1 MQSPYFLR
9 RGFPPSENECLQ
21 TIRDVLCFTPPREPP
36 HLYKYFRFSKC
47 HLTPCRSSKI
57 DQMRKT
63 RCVKAYSFAEV
74 LSLEVSTIK
83 YAFNSLFAIHR
94 IYKICTYLFF
104 KVNNGGEISFKALG
118 LSGNQTSSY
127 VNAEY

>member
-1 MQSPYFLR
+1 MSADYKR
-9 RGFPPSENECLQ
+9 RIVFHAS
-21 TIRDVLCFTPPREPP
+21 

-94 IYKICTYLFF
+94 IYKICTYSFF
-104 KVNNGGEISFKALG
+104 KVNNGEEVSFKALE
-118 LSGNQTSSY
+118 LIRESDFLLC
-127 VNAEY
+127 